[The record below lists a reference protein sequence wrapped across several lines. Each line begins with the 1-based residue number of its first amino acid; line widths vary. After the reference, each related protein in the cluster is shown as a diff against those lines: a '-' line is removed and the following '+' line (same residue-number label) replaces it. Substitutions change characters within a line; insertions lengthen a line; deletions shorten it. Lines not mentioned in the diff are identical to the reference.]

1 MLTGFRIFNSVGL
14 INTLS
19 AQIDCSNTN
28 GYTTTTFTATENNTV
43 SLVCYTTIIFCD
55 VYTKTNYFEWGR
67 IGQNGLSPYI
77 WPNTIIIKVTGGYP

>member
-19 AQIDCSNTN
+19 AQIDCNNTS

-55 VYTKTNYFEWGR
+55 ICTKIEYYDWGT
-67 IGQNGLSPYI
+67 IGQSTLTS
-77 WPNTIIIKVTGGYP
+77 TIGPSSITVKTDDP